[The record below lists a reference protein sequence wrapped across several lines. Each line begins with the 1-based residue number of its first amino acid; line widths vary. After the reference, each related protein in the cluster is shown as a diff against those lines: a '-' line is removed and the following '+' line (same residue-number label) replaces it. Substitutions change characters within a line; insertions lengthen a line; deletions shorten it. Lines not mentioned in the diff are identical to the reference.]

1 MVVVPVVIVYDELAT
16 ALCEKP
22 VATAIAWTICELLT
36 VIGAVYF
43 VDDVVGVAPL
53 VV

>member
-1 MVVVPVVIVYDELAT
+1 MVVPVVIVYDELAT

-36 VIGAVYF
+36 LIGAVYF
-43 VDDVVGVAPL
+43 VEDVVGVVAL